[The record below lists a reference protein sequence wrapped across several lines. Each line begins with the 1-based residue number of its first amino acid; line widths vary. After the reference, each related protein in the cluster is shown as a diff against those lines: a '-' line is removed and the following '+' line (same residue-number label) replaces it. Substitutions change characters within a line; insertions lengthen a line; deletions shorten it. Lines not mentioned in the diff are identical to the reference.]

1 MDQLSARWKKSAPRQ
16 CFHLAATLA
25 ISAAVPIY
33 AQSLPANAQSP
44 QISYVDCARV
54 TEENSTMPDDRLG
67 YAEDWSFYI

>member
-1 MDQLSARWKKSAPRQ
+1 MFPSRRYAGNR
-16 CFHLAATLA
+16 CG
-25 ISAAVPIY
+25 AVPIY